1 MKFLSLEGLTTFWTR
16 LKATFLRF
24 DVSNQGLT
32 EDQQDNAILNLGL
45 GIVDNGS
52 MCDQIGAVKK
62 EGDTMTGNLN
72 ISTSLYPSLYL
83 MPTSNSTTNRT
94 VFEGSYVGASSFS
107 AEEDSTRNNR
117 RMLEVRTKNYKSNL
131 QEAVALRTCEN
142 GTWNE
147 YDVVH
152 SGWTG
157 ANVASQFN
165 LAQLDSNGKILATQA
180 TSTPEAFST
189 AKTLAATDNGK
200 FLYKSTT
207 TNLTITLPVSLPLGF
222 ECEVHNGSAGTVTFA
237 ISGSGTLRMPGG
249 ASTSPKMTEAYGVTA
264 IKKITSTDFILTGS
278 VEAS

>member
-16 LKATFLRF
+16 LKAIFLRF

-45 GIVDNGS
+45 STVDNGS

-117 RMLEVRTKNYKSNL
+117 RLLEVRTKNYKSNL

-147 YDVVH
+147 
-152 SGWTG
+152 
-157 ANVASQFN
+157 
-165 LAQLDSNGKILATQA
+165 
-180 TSTPEAFST
+180 
-189 AKTLAATDNGK
+189 
-200 FLYKSTT
+200 
-207 TNLTITLPVSLPLGF
+207 
-222 ECEVHNGSAGTVTFA
+222 
-237 ISGSGTLRMPGG
+237 
-249 ASTSPKMTEAYGVTA
+249 
-264 IKKITSTDFILTGS
+264 
-278 VEAS
+278 